1 MFVATKR
8 RLIRIKYELMQE
20 NAQIGS
26 IRPAL
31 FGESAKVL
39 IGKSAFGVKRKS
51 PLGMFQLLDA
61 QNQPACS
68 AKKHLNR
75 SFSVTIDGLP
85 MRLSANGLVS
95 RSFSLMQNGSVIG
108 TIVQKGWFRKRTVAD
123 LPPSIPIPVQ
133 VFLVTLVLFMWKRS
147 TDIDVSYSSDNS
159 DSSNGSNFSDSSG
172 E

>member
-1 MFVATKR
+1 MIVATTR
-8 RLIRIKYELMQE
+8 WLIRIKYELMQE

-39 IGKSAFGVKRKS
+39 IGKSTFTVKRKGL
-51 PLGMFQLLDA
+51 LGVFQLLDT
-61 QNQPACS
+61 QKQPVCS

-75 SFSVTIDGLP
+75 SFSVTINGSP
-85 MRLSANGLVS
+85 MRLGADGLVS
-95 RSFSLMQNGSVIG
+95 RSFSLMENGSVIG
-108 TIVQKGWFRKRTVAD
+108 TIVQKGWFRKRAVAD
-123 LPPSIPIPVQ
+123 LPLSIPVPVQ

-147 TDIDVSYSSDNS
+147 TDIDVSYSSDGSDYSNGG
-159 DSSNGSNFSDSSG
+159 DSSDGG